1 MTKENNPQESGPG
14 LLGGIHNEVGAESAP
29 LLEFITR
36 HASTIAGIV
45 LALLLVLG
53 GMAVWNWY
61 HGVKQKEAREEMD
74 RINMQLKGAD
84 KNQALAKLAENAP
97 DSAKLFIYM
106 SLGQSAQE
114 NGDPVLAADAYAK
127 AAKLDGDGALGLTAA
142 LGSVSS
148 LLMQQEFTQALA
160 LLREL
165 EAKLPESRRSPALRQ
180 MLAEAAYHAGKL
192 ELAQKT
198 YEALGQEMQTPQGA
212 YFRSRAK
219 AIAREIA
226 SKTTAPATENNGES
240 K

>member
-1 MTKENNPQESGPG
+1 MAKENNPQESG

-36 HASTIAGIV
+36 HAPVLAGIV
-45 LALLLVLG
+45 LALLLILG

-74 RINMQLKGAD
+74 RINTQLKGAD

-97 DSAKLFIYM
+97 DSVKLFIYM

-114 NGDPVLAADAYAK
+114 NGDPVLAAEAYAK

-148 LLMQQEFTQALA
+148 LLMQQEFPQALA
-160 LLREL
+160 LLQEL
-165 EAKLPESRRSPALRQ
+165 EAKLPESRKSPALRQ

-198 YEALGQEMQTPQGA
+198 YEALGQETQTPQGA
-212 YFRSRAK
+212 YFRSRAR
-219 AIAREIA
+219 AIAQEMAAKTA
-226 SKTTAPATENNGES
+226 STGNKEEN